1 MAALGA
7 PTHVTG
13 SSIARDL
20 RAGRTVIEAG
30 VVVDGA
36 LDLGK
41 TRVVRGLFR
50 CRECTFRGRLAAPD
64 VTFARTVDLT
74 GSTFR
79 RSVDFRGTTFRGPAL
94 FRAAPLQTKGGE
106 AGDRPSR
113 FLAGG
118 DFSLA
123 VFDGFASFK
132 RSELTGAAVFQD
144 TRFANVT
151 FGGAIFDFATFDG
164 ASFRGAARFNGAVFT
179 KAARFG
185 ETDFGD
191 RTNFSLSVFESGA
204 AFTGAHFSDGASF
217 LAAEF
222 ASSAG
227 GEEAARFDSV
237 ASPGNLDFT
246 FARFVGGDEP
256 AAGPSVVAVF
266 SDLVCGRSL
275 VLRDAAFPENGR
287 LAMDRLQVRDLVM
300 DIDAVA
306 LIEDG
311 ARGERRRVLET
322 IEESAKA
329 RDDLA
334 EANNAHYR
342 LQVMQSEEYGAVVH
356 ALDYVFYRGVAGY
369 FVRPLRPLL
378 VLLALVLIVSV
389 GRELRAGRAPE
400 ARPSSSRVRRV
411 LGSGRRRGAG
421 LAANML
427 NTFALLG
434 PRRGEGEPRLSERIE
449 AFAYRLLAVC
459 ALLGL
464 ANSNPTLRQMV
475 DTLL

>member
-1 MAALGA
+1 MGA
-7 PTHVTG
+7 ISAPKHVAG
-13 SSIARDL
+13 SSIAHDL

-30 VVVDGA
+30 VVVDGP

-41 TRVVRGLFR
+41 TRLVRGLFR

-79 RSVDFRGTTFRGPAL
+79 RPVDFRGTTFRGPAL
-94 FRAAPLQTKGGE
+94 FRAAPAETKGG

-123 VFDGFASFK
+123 VFEDFASFK
-132 RSELTGAAVFQD
+132 GSELNGAAVFRD
-144 TRFANVT
+144 TRFTHVS
-151 FGGAIFDFATFDG
+151 FGGAIFDSATFDG
-164 ASFRGAARFNGAVFT
+164 GSFRGAARFNGAVFT
-179 KAARFG
+179 NAARFG
-185 ETDFGD
+185 ETDFSD
-191 RTNFSLSVFESGA
+191 RTNFSLSVFQSGA
-204 AFTGAHFSDGASF
+204 AFTGSHFSDGASF

-222 ASSAG
+222 ASSAE

-246 FARFVGGDEP
+246 FARFVGGDEQ
-256 AAGPSVVAVF
+256 ADEPSVVAVF

-275 VLRDAAFPENGR
+275 VLRDAVFPEDGR

-300 DIDAVA
+300 EIDAVA

-311 ARGERRRVLET
+311 ARGERRRVLEA

-334 EANNAHYR
+334 EANDAHYR
-342 LQVMQSEEYGAVVH
+342 LQVMQSKEHGAVVR

-378 VLLALVLIVSV
+378 VLLGLVLVVAV
-389 GRELRAGRAPE
+389 GRELRGGRPSE
-400 ARPSSSRVRRV
+400 AQPSSSRVRRV
-411 LGSGRRRGAG
+411 WRHGRERGAG
-421 LAANML
+421 LLAHVL

-434 PRRGEGEPRLSERIE
+434 PRRGEGEPTLSERLE

-475 DTLL
+475 DTLF